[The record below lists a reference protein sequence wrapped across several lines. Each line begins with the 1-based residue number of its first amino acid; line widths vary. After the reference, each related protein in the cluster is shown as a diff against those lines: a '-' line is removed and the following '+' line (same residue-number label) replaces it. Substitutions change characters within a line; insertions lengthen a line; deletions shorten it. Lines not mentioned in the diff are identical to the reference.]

1 MYLGIVASVILSL
14 VIFSIDTPVLSNAE
28 ATLSTDSETL
38 ASQSNQNTENGIDD
52 PLVKRRFKNLV
63 SKEGQVSFDEDLS
76 KLLFNI
82 RKGDS
87 FLLSNPAEKI
97 FFGLTYKRIDIYDHW
112 LYLED
117 IDGNEVIAI
126 YEDTASS
133 SNFLGIARL
142 TFDDR
147 YHYVFIS
154 KDEVIA
160 VDLNGNGEI
169 KGEETISE

>member
-14 VIFSIDTPVLSNAE
+14 LIFSIDTPVLSNAE
-28 ATLSTDSETL
+28 VALSTNSETL
-38 ASQSNQNTENGIDD
+38 ASKSNQNTENFRDD
-52 PLVKRRFKNLV
+52 PLVKRHFKNLV
-63 SKEGQVSFDEDLS
+63 SKEGRVSFDEDLS
-76 KLLFNI
+76 KLVFNI
-82 RKGDS
+82 YKGDS
-87 FLLSNPAEKI
+87 FLLSNPAERKY
-97 FFGLTYKRIDIYDHW
+97 FGLTYKRIDVYDRW

-133 SNFLGIARL
+133 SNFLGIAQL

-147 YHYVFIS
+147 RHYIFIS
-154 KDEVIA
+154 KDETIA
-160 VDLNGNGEI
+160 VDLNGDGEI